1 MASPAE
7 TTLNQSGALAHA
19 PGRPIVEY
27 HPPAWLSPNLGSHST
42 VDISPSEIVR
52 RHSAAWSGLHVET
65 VQVMRHTPFEYGFRA
80 PRHLLIALELGER
93 LDGETVVEGLP
104 RSTLRDFTHKLTFVP
119 AGHDFRSWQKPRV
132 LTRVTHFYIDPR
144 EPLADPALRFGEIEF
159 KPRLFFYDRDLRE
172 TALKFKSQVENP
184 GSMPRL
190 YAEALG
196 IVLTHE
202 LHQQW
207 RCTPRA
213 GQSWW
218 PCGLAAKAGGRLY
231 RGACR
236 RRHSARDPSRVGTAE
251 PVPFLPVVQEFLRH
265 PAASISREP
274 PNRTGQAT
282 IGESRTVRHHDCAR
296 CWLWRDQ
303 QVQCR
308 VSQAD
313 RPNPEPLSPQ
323 SRLEESRADAG
334 LPLRSPDRNSGAAR
348 EESA

>member
-7 TTLNQSGALAHA
+7 TTLNQSGALPSPA
-19 PGRPIVEY
+19 RPIVEY
-27 HPPAWLSPNLGSHST
+27 HPPAWLHPDLESRSI

-80 PRHLLIALELGER
+80 PCHLLIALELGER

-159 KPRLFFYDRDLRE
+159 KPRLFFYDRDLWD

-202 LHQQW
+202 L
-207 RCTPRA
+207 
-213 GQSWW
+213 
-218 PCGLAAKAGGRLY
+218 
-231 RGACR
+231 
-236 RRHSARDPSRVGTAE
+236 
-251 PVPFLPVVQEFLRH
+251 
-265 PAASISREP
+265 
-274 PNRTGQAT
+274 
-282 IGESRTVRHHDCAR
+282 VRI
-296 CWLWRDQ
+296 
-303 QVQCR
+303 
-308 VSQAD
+308 
-313 RPNPEPLSPQ
+313 
-323 SRLEESRADAG
+323 
-334 LPLRSPDRNSGAAR
+334 NSGAAR
-348 EESA
+348 REPANRGGLAPWQQKRVAAYIEERVANDIPLATLAELARLSPYHFCRSFKRSFGMPPHRYHAIRRIERAKQLLADRQLSVTTIALDVGFSDTSRFSAAFHRLTGQTPSCYRRNLD

>member
-1 MASPAE
+1 MASSAE
-7 TTLNQSGALAHA
+7 TTLDQSAALA
-19 PGRPIVEY
+19 PRPPRPIAEY
-27 HPPAWLSPNLGSHST
+27 QPPAWLHPGLESRSI
-42 VDISPSEIVR
+42 VDFSPSEIVR

-80 PRHLLIALELGER
+80 PCHLLIALELGER

-159 KPRLFFYDRDLRE
+159 KPRLFFYDRDLWD

-202 LHQQW
+202 L
-207 RCTPRA
+207 
-213 GQSWW
+213 
-218 PCGLAAKAGGRLY
+218 
-231 RGACR
+231 
-236 RRHSARDPSRVGTAE
+236 
-251 PVPFLPVVQEFLRH
+251 
-265 PAASISREP
+265 
-274 PNRTGQAT
+274 
-282 IGESRTVRHHDCAR
+282 VRI
-296 CWLWRDQ
+296 
-303 QVQCR
+303 
-308 VSQAD
+308 
-313 RPNPEPLSPQ
+313 
-323 SRLEESRADAG
+323 
-334 LPLRSPDRNSGAAR
+334 NSGAAR
-348 EESA
+348 REPANRGGLAPWQQKRVAAYIEERVANDIPLATLAELARLSPYHFCRSFKRTFGMPPHRYHAIRRIERAKQLLADRQLSVTTIALDVGFSDTSRFSAAFHRLTGQTPSCYRRNLD